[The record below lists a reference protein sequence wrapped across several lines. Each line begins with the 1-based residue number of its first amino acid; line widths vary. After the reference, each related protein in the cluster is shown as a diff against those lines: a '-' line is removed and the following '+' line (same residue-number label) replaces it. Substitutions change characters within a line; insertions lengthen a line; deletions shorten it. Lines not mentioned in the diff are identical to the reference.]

1 VPTITLTDRGGV
13 FGASVCHPGRV
24 TVAPAPA
31 RRRLVIQAAVGLAC
45 VAIVVV
51 ALWMV
56 AGLAGSHRSSTSGDR
71 PVQATVTASA
81 SCQGADS
88 EDSIS
93 FTMDGGI
100 HQAKLNGCG
109 HRRGEAVEVLVPAAY
124 DVNTAFVQ
132 SNAVPG
138 DSAGLSHRI
147 AFLLLIVAT
156 VVGGACG
163 YRFFRTR
170 GEGPGSPPPAKATRF
185 GKGPLGKGPLGRSPF
200 GKSPFGRSPSGGSGL
215 GRKPKFRSRSDDD
228 SDDPTE
234 IPDYHTGYTRP
245 VRNQDPEATGVDWF
259 EDSSAHMYPVPPPA
273 DLGQRT
279 DRS

>member
-1 VPTITLTDRGGV
+1 
-13 FGASVCHPGRV
+13 
-24 TVAPAPA
+24 
-31 RRRLVIQAAVGLAC
+31 VGLAC

-71 PVQATVTASA
+71 PVMATVTASA

-93 FTMDGGI
+93 FTMDGTT

-109 HRRGEAVEVLVPAAY
+109 HRPGEAVEVLVPAGY
-124 DVNTAFVQ
+124 DANTAFAQ
-132 SNAVPG
+132 ADATPG

-156 VVGGACG
+156 AVGGACG

-170 GEGPGSPPPAKATRF
+170 GEGPGSPPPAKASRF
-185 GKGPLGKGPLGRSPF
+185 GRSALGRSPF
-200 GKSPFGRSPSGGSGL
+200 GKASFGKASLGKAPFGKA
-215 GRKPKFRSRSDDD
+215 GRKPKFSDD
-228 SDDPTE
+228 SDDPVE
-234 IPDYHTGYTRP
+234 IPDYHSGYTTP
-245 VRNQDPEATGVDWF
+245 VRNPDPEATGVDWF
-259 EDSSAHMYPVPPPA
+259 EDSSAHMHPVPPPA
-273 DLGQRT
+273 DLGRRT